1 MKGQVLIDRIRD
13 EMAAAK
19 NDYVSMM
26 GELMT
31 AYLRIHPDTEID
43 GTLKPVGAFNALREA
58 ARKKQKGGCYAM
70 PPREVFDGM
79 LDYYKLPHADAVFVD
94 AFFEEVFHGAA
105 GAAGGRAGTG
115 AGAGRRTGTGR
126 SAAPPARTGR
136 CLSRPVVPGR

>member
-43 GTLKPVGAFNALREA
+43 GAMKLDGAFNALREA

-70 PPREVFDGM
+70 PPREVFDRM
-79 LDYYKLPHADAVFVD
+79 LEYYKIPHADAD
-94 AFFEEVFHGAA
+94 YAA
-105 GAAGGRAGTG
+105 CMAAVIGQSAPDRPEPM
-115 AGAGRRTGTGR
+115 
-126 SAAPPARTGR
+126 SAAAPEPTEDDLIDLLDIDALLG
-136 CLSRPVVPGR
+136 V

>member
-43 GTLKPVGAFNALREA
+43 GAMKLVGAFNALREA

-79 LDYYKLPHADAVFVD
+79 LDYYKLPHADAD
-94 AFFEEVFHGAA
+94 YAA
-105 GAAGGRAGTG
+105 CMAAVIGQPAPDRPEPM
-115 AGAGRRTGTGR
+115 
-126 SAAPPARTGR
+126 SAAAPEPTEDD
-136 CLSRPVVPGR
+136 LSDLLDIDALLGV